1 MPNNFLK
8 STAPIDKCSIY
19 PITIYVS
26 FFFFKKNKILPVAN
40 FEKYTMIIIK
50 ALTISQNNLN
60 YKLTP

>member
-1 MPNNFLK
+1 MFLF
-8 STAPIDKCSIY
+8 
-19 PITIYVS
+19 S
-26 FFFFKKNKILPVAN
+26 FFFFKKNKILPVAK